1 MSINPSRAQA
11 RLTKTLAAITD
22 LESKIKKNTDEQE
35 VLKKDYNAILE
46 SINYLNA
53 KKRAMV
59 QAKELAVL
67 HLAHW
72 DGKQGQADYPAQEID
87 DDKNQI
93 KAADDSITEYD
104 KDLLAFDMALKTEVE
119 KINPTIIETEKAMAP
134 MQLEFAAMQSSKTN
148 QEVALA
154 SVEASYPGKLK
165 RHLRWCKRHHVVDAR
180 LKGGKKK

>member
-46 SINYLNA
+46 SINSLNA

-93 KAADDSITEYD
+93 KAADDSIVEYD
-104 KDLLAFDMALKTEVE
+104 KDLLAFDMALKTECE
-119 KINPTIIETEKAMAP
+119 SINPRVIELDAEEHNLQGELTHILLAKD
-134 MQLEFAAMQSSKTN
+134 N
-148 QEVALA
+148 QEAALA
-154 SVEASYPGKLK
+154 RVEASYPAKLK
-165 RHLRWCKRHHVVDAR
+165 RHLAKCKRFGWADAR
-180 LKGGKKK
+180 LKSGKKK